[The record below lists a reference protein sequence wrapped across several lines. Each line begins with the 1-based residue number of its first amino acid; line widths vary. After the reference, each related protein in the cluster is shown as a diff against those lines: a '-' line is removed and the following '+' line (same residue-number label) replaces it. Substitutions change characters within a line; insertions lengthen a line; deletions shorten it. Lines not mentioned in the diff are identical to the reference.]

1 MHMGVAYIDFF
12 TLQMPLGKCTGDGC
26 NNCEGFIPCKDIPQ
40 CSNCGHKPASH
51 ENGMFLS
58 IGHVSELVE
67 IGIECNMWCNN
78 QHSIWSPKTSQ
89 FSHTLHVLLTQLVN
103 YKTTIQMWP
112 CSFKL

>member
-1 MHMGVAYIDFF
+1 MHMGVAYIDFL

-51 ENGMFLS
+51 ENGMFLT
-58 IGHVSELVE
+58 IGLVSELVE

-78 QHSIWSPKTSQ
+78 QHSI
-89 FSHTLHVLLTQLVN
+89 
-103 YKTTIQMWP
+103 
-112 CSFKL
+112 